1 MLVYMDKSEKFD
13 DVEKYSD
20 PKKVLKKA
28 KKIYG
33 KDVVLDVSTRK
44 DKKYMILNPNTDKWV
59 HFGQMNYEDYTK
71 HMDEERRDKFLIRN
85 QNWKDRPKYSP
96 AYMAYFLLW

>member
-20 PKKVLKKA
+20 PKKVFFRA

-33 KDVVLDVSTRK
+33 KDVVMDVSTRK
-44 DKKYMILNPNTDKWV
+44 DKKYMILNPDNDKWV
-59 HFGQMNYEDYTK
+59 HFGQMGYEDFTK
-71 HMDEERRDKFLIRN
+71 HKDKLRRELFLNRN
-85 QNWKDRPKYSP
+85 HNWVNRPKYSP
-96 AYMAYFLLW
+96 AYLSYVLLW